1 MLRALL
7 YAGVSL
13 VLLVGAML
21 YFNQV
26 LLNQQKEAELRQME
40 QQIRQLEYK
49 LVEDERERQIQ
60 AYIDAERERKRSM
73 DEYLQKISESDRYK
87 LEVDIP
93 DVAKYGI
100 TRDDLRERYL
110 DQHLESIDRSLQ
122 GIYDSIWYQ
131 SW

>member
-93 DVAKYGI
+93 DVTKYGI

-110 DQHLESIDRSLQ
+110 DQHLDSIDRSLQ
-122 GIYDSIWYQ
+122 GIYNSIRFQ